1 MLSVSYA
8 ECRKKPFMLNVVML
22 NVVMLRVVAPS
33 NLFDPFINY
42 GREKFYKIDRRRM
55 IPISHHHCFFNYLDC
70 CLPQVGALTLSKFRA
85 VIIDQ
90 VSN

>member
-22 NVVMLRVVAPS
+22 NVIMLRVVAPA

-42 GREKFYKIDRRRM
+42 GREKF
-55 IPISHHHCFFNYLDC
+55 
-70 CLPQVGALTLSKFRA
+70 
-85 VIIDQ
+85 
-90 VSN
+90 